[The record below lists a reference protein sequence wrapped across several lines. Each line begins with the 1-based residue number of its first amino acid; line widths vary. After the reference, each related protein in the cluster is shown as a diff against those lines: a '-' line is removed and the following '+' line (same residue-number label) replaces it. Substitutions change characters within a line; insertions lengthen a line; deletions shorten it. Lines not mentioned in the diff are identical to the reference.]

1 MNRPPVLSAIAQG
14 LRWNAR
20 LAAKFFWAVPGATSG
35 VVFATLVSQLSM
47 LLAFFLPLKVI
58 ILLGSDGIPRYFP
71 PAFEQ
76 FDRDN
81 LIVWLSAATVA
92 FYALYLVAERVIAF
106 GAERG
111 AKTILARSR
120 KMVLFENQD
129 EVAARAYTRHA
140 EVMAGAVFL
149 LLAIGVLFW
158 LYPGVAW
165 LISGYVVL
173 LAVALLAGQA
183 MSPRLR
189 TWLEE
194 NLAAWLGVA
203 GGVGFMLAFAYLVID
218 FLYGN
223 PPGLIPAIIA
233 LLLSRQGF
241 NRLASMVSG
250 LVKQREQRPKLD
262 ALFFHASAFIPERD
276 SKKETIWH
284 LLEPERRAQ
293 WVPQVLRD
301 ICGESMPDRVDSH
314 WVQTDVPNVA
324 VLRCEVPERPGL
336 LIKLYERN
344 RASLAAHEAT
354 LLAEPPHGLPAPRWL
369 GATDLHGLTCHVLE
383 IPEGMPEKQGDTA
396 TAVQELRSQLLLV
409 SPPQALITRYTR
421 SRPLLWQRLDETML
435 ARLRIAANDPATQKT
450 VDALQQRLETWRKQL
465 AEIPLAFTSPD
476 IKPMNIALTGENEP
490 RFLQWG
496 RWALEPAGAG
506 WPTEAKN
513 LKALKEVCA
522 SWQGLENGTYNVTF
536 QHLKLAALS
545 AEFEHFC
552 TRQRYTQALKLAQR
566 IGHALDQV
574 EPTVNLAARQA

>member
-1 MNRPPVLSAIAQG
+1 MIRQLWSG
-14 LRWNAR
+14 LHWNAR
-20 LAAKFFWAVPGATSG
+20 LGAKFFWAVPGATSG

-76 FDRDN
+76 IDRDA

-92 FYALYLVAERVIAF
+92 FYGLYLLAERVIAF

-111 AKTILARSR
+111 ARTLLARGR

-173 LAVALLAGQA
+173 FAVALLAGQA
-183 MSPRLR
+183 MRPRLR

-194 NLAAWLGVA
+194 NLTAWLGVA

-241 NRLASMVSG
+241 NRLTSMVSG

-284 LLEPERRAQ
+284 LLEPEQRAQ
-293 WVPQVLRD
+293 WAPEVLAEA
-301 ICGESMPDRVDSH
+301 CGEGIPEQVKTH
-314 WVQTDVPNVA
+314 WWQTDVPNVA
-324 VLRCEVPERPGL
+324 VLRCDVPERPGL
-336 LIKLYERN
+336 IIKLYERN
-344 RASLAAHEAT
+344 RASLAVHEAT
-354 LLAEPPHGLPAPRWL
+354 LLAEPPDGLPAPRWL
-369 GATDLHGLTCHVLE
+369 GGSDIRGFTCHVLE
-383 IPEGMPEKQGDTA
+383 LPEGVPDHQGDMSRS
-396 TAVQELRSQLLLV
+396 VQDLRGRLLEV
-409 SPPQALITRYTR
+409 SPSKALVTRYTR
-421 SRPLLWQRLDETML
+421 SRSLLWQRLDEMML
-435 ARLRIAANDPATQKT
+435 ARARIAAIDPATDK
-450 VDALQQRLETWRKQL
+450 ALAVLQERLEDWRMKL
-465 AEIPLAFTSPD
+465 AQMPLAFTSRD
-476 IKPMNIALTGENEP
+476 ILPMNVVLTDQDEP
-490 RFLQWG
+490 RLLQWG

-506 WPTEAKN
+506 WPIGSKQ
-513 LKALKEVCA
+513 LKELENA
-522 SWQGLENGTYNVTF
+522 GERWQGSRKGERNATF
-536 QHLKLAALS
+536 EQLKLAALS
-545 AEFEHFC
+545 AEFE
-552 TRQRYTQALKLAQR
+552 RYCIRERYKQALKLVPR
-566 IGHALDQV
+566 ITGTLDQL
-574 EPTVNLAARQA
+574 EMHTQPSASQA